1 MVRFD
6 GYSATTTEANHY
18 QLAELFGSG
27 MQAKEGHGF
36 HQFGHRVG
44 FKDET
49 GSEVGAVMWG
59 GRQGNRTMIEV
70 KGERSPEVVERLR
83 SLFPHR
89 CTRMDSAA
97 DFDAPE
103 SFSRLLRTCMAVKR
117 RHRLKGRR
125 EGDWE
130 DFPEL
135 GRTQYL
141 GSPQSVAMLRLYE
154 KGRQPEYLHL
164 ARPDWVRAEIQVRP
178 AKEAKEHFST
188 VSAADAWGAAAWSRE
203 LAGEILAE
211 HVDPHP
217 AGTTWRL
224 SERDRALAWMCKQ
237 YGAHLL
243 SLKEDCGSWET
254 FGLTLGEMLK
264 KDQE

>member
-6 GYSATTTEANHY
+6 GYTATTTEANHY
-18 QLAELFGSG
+18 QLADLFGVG
-27 MQAKEGHGF
+27 LQPFEGRGF

-49 GSEVGAVMWG
+49 GSEVGSVQWG
-59 GRQGNRTMIEV
+59 GVHGERTMIEV
-70 KGERSPEVVERLR
+70 KGERSPEVVEQLR
-83 SLFPHR
+83 TSFKHR

-97 DFDAPE
+97 DFDRPGAFE
-103 SFSRLLRTCMAVKR
+103 SLLATCMRIKR
-117 RHRLKGRR
+117 RNRLKGRR

-154 KGRQPEYLHL
+154 KGRQPEYRHL
-164 ARPDWVRAEIQVRP
+164 QRDNWVRAEIQVRP
-178 AKEAKEHFST
+178 AKEAKETFSQ
-188 VSAADAWGAAAWSRE
+188 VSAIDAWGASAWSRE
-203 LAGEILAE
+203 LAGEILAD

-217 AGTTWRL
+217 AGTTYRL

-237 YGAHLL
+237 YGAHLI
-243 SLKEDCGSWET
+243 SLKDDLGSWDML
-254 FGLTLGEMLK
+254 GRTLGEMI
-264 KDQE
+264 